1 MTPAQPKPVAL
12 DLCCGMGGW
21 TDGLIAAGF
30 DVVGVDIYRSAKY
43 RGELEICDLLA
54 WDESRFS
61 GVVDLVVASPPCDEF
76 ARFDKP
82 VQWFPLGRPLPSL
95 ALVKRCRQIAENLNA
110 PLVLENVRGAQGFIG
125 TAVHHYGP
133 FYLWGDGVP
142 PLLPR
147 CDRRTAKFKNS
158 RWNAAARAKIPF
170 ELAVWVAKFHAG
182 RIAAGEP
189 YRATGRFAGYTH
201 ETRVM
206 RAQRARKEIAA

>member
-1 MTPAQPKPVAL
+1 MKAL

-21 TDGLIAAGF
+21 TDGLLAAGF
-30 DVVGVDIYRSAKY
+30 DVVGVDIYRHAKY
-43 RGELEICDLLA
+43 RGELEIRDLMQF
-54 WDESRFS
+54 DESRFRA
-61 GVVDLVVASPPCDEF
+61 VVDLVVASPPCDEY
-76 ARFDKP
+76 ARWDKP
-82 VQWFPLGRPLPSL
+82 ASWFTQGRPIPDLSL
-95 ALVKRCRQIAENLNA
+95 VNRCREIAERLGV
-110 PLVLENVRGAQGFIG
+110 PLVLENVRGAQRFIG

-158 RWNAAARAKIPF
+158 GWNAASRAKIPF
-170 ELAVWVAKFHAG
+170 ELAYTIAAFHAD

-189 YRATGRFAGYTH
+189 YRIEGRFEGYSH

-206 RAQRARKEIAA
+206 RAYRQRSSKACSAQTAG